1 MSKLKRSVYASVS
14 EAAASVDM
22 QSDSCFWVAYSGG
35 LDSTVLLK
43 AALEVFGPTRCK
55 AVHVNHGLSENAD
68 DWQSHCQKVASEMDL
83 PIEVFRAELEV
94 GNEELAGRRSRYG
107 IWSQLIKDGDVL
119 ATAHHADDVAET
131 RLWQLFSGRSPI
143 GIPANRPLGEGMLV
157 RPFLDLERKELALF
171 ARGHHLSWIEDDS
184 NLDETYDRN
193 WIRHKLL
200 PFVESRFS
208 DAVQHLTRL
217 DWPELPLREAEPID
231 LDCMGLD
238 ERTLRGW
245 LWAYGIVP
253 TKGQLTEVLRQIE
266 NPGTRSV
273 RVRIRDR
280 TSIRAY
286 RRRLYVVRDYD
297 RPDNAAIS
305 VGMEWGDSNGTLT
318 WVRQETGIAL
328 GYGLSLRSRQG
339 GERIT
344 FGGRNRSLAELYRSR
359 GIEPWLRESL
369 PLLFDRQELV
379 AIPGLALADN
389 AKISSGWWPEWHC
402 SIEVK

>member
-1 MSKLKRSVYASVS
+1 MSKLKRSVYALVT

-55 AVHVNHGLSENAD
+55 AVHVNHGLSEKAD

-94 GNEELAGRRSRYG
+94 GNEELVGRRSRYG
-107 IWSQLIKDGDVL
+107 IWSQLIKGGDVL

-143 GIPANRPLGEGMLV
+143 GIPAKRPLGEGMLV
-157 RPFLDLERKELALF
+157 RPFLDLERQELALF

-193 WIRHKLL
+193 WIRHKLI
-200 PFVESRFS
+200 PFVGSRFS
-208 DAVQHLTRL
+208 DAVHHLTRL
-217 DWPELPLREAEPID
+217 DWPELPLREAEPLG
-231 LDCMGLD
+231 LDGIGLD

-273 RVRIRDR
+273 RVRIRDQI
-280 TSIRAY
+280 SIRAY
-286 RRRLYVVRDYD
+286 RRLLYIVRDYE

-328 GYGLSLRSRQG
+328 GYGLCLRPRQG

-344 FGGRNRSLAELYRSR
+344 FGGKNRSLAELYRSR
-359 GIEPWLRESL
+359 GVAPWVRESL

-379 AIPGLALADN
+379 AIPGIALADN
-389 AKISSGWWPEWHC
+389 AKIPAGLWPEWHC

>member
-14 EAAASVDM
+14 EAAASVNM

-43 AALEVFGPTRCK
+43 AALEVFGSTRCK
-55 AVHVNHGLSENAD
+55 AVHVNHGLSEKAD
-68 DWQSHCQKVASEMDL
+68 DWQSHCQKIASELDL
-83 PIEVFRAELEV
+83 QIEVFRAELEV

-143 GIPANRPLGEGMLV
+143 GIPAHRPLGEGMLV
-157 RPFLDLERKELALF
+157 RPFLDLERQELALF

-200 PFVESRFS
+200 PFVGSRFS
-208 DAVQHLTRL
+208 DVVQHLSRL
-217 DWPELPLREAEPID
+217 DWPELPLREAEPLD
-231 LDCMGLD
+231 LDSVGLD

-266 NPGTRSV
+266 SPGTRSV
-273 RVRIRDR
+273 RVRIRDQI
-280 TSIRAY
+280 SIRAY
-286 RRRLYVVRDYD
+286 QRRLYIVRDYE

-328 GYGLSLRSRQG
+328 GYGLCLRPRQG

-344 FGGRNRSLAELYRSR
+344 FGGKNRPLAELYRSR
-359 GIEPWLRESL
+359 GVAPWVRESL

-379 AIPGLALADN
+379 AIPGIALADN
-389 AKISSGWWPEWHC
+389 AKIPAGWRPEWHC